1 MVSSSFS
8 SFVLDFAVFDYE
20 GAGDDE
26 EEKSAMKFLHLIWS
40 NLKRKKLRTSLTL
53 LSIVVAF
60 ILFGF
65 LSAIQQALVGGVAL
79 AGADRLVVREKVSI
93 INLLPVSYEA
103 RMDRIP
109 GVDFSTFQTWFG
121 GIYQDPKNFFMQN
134 PVEPEKF
141 LKMHPEIILPPDELK
156 AWLATRTGAIVGR
169 RTANRFHWQIGDQVP
184 IQSTIWT
191 LPDGSRTW
199 TFDIVGIYDG
209 KDKGTDTTPLFFR
222 YDYFDEARQVW
233 GKGQVDWY
241 TIRIKDPSQAA
252 EVAKQVDAEFENSPA
267 ETKTEPEGAFIQ
279 GWAAQLGNIVLIV
292 SSILGM
298 VFFTILLVTGN
309 TMAQAV
315 RERTGELGVLKAIGF
330 TNAQVVALVLA
341 ESCLL
346 TVIGGVAGLGLARAI
361 TPVIAQPLA
370 GLLPMFFLP
379 ARALTIGLGLSVAL
393 GFVTGIFPALQA
405 MRLRVADALRRM

>member
-1 MVSSSFS
+1 MFPV
-8 SFVLDFAVFDYE
+8 
-20 GAGDDE
+20 
-26 EEKSAMKFLHLIWS
+26 KFFHLIWS

-60 ILFGF
+60 VLFGF
-65 LSAIQQALVGGVAL
+65 LSAIQQALVGGVEM
-79 AGADRLVVREKVSI
+79 AGADRLIVRHKVSI
-93 INLLPVSYEA
+93 MKLLPESYQA
-103 RMDRIP
+103 RMERIP
-109 GVDFSTFQTWFG
+109 GVDFATYQTWFG

-141 LKMHPEIILPPDELK
+141 LKIHPEIILPPDEEK
-156 AWLATRTGAIVGR
+156 AWLATRTGAIVGH
-169 RTANRFHWQIGDQVP
+169 RTAERFGWKIGDKVP
-184 IQSTIWT
+184 IRSTIWSQAN
-191 LPDGSRTW
+191 GNQTW
-199 TFDIVGIYDG
+199 TFDIVGVYDG
-209 KDKGTDTTPLFFR
+209 KDKGTDTTPMFFR
-222 YDYFDEARQVW
+222 YDYFDEARQFA
-233 GKGQVDWY
+233 KGQVGWY

-252 EVAKQVDAEFENSPA
+252 EVAKRVDEEFENSSA

-279 GWAAQLGNIVLIV
+279 GWAKAIGNIVFIV
-292 SSILGM
+292 AAILSA

-330 TNAQVVALVLA
+330 TNGQIVALVLA

-346 TVIGGVAGLGLARAI
+346 TVLGGVVGLGLAWL
-361 TPVIAQPLA
+361 VISRGDPTS
-370 GLLPMFFLP
+370 GLLPMFFFPTRDL
-379 ARALTIGLGLSVAL
+379 LIGFGISIVL

>member
-1 MVSSSFS
+1 
-8 SFVLDFAVFDYE
+8 
-20 GAGDDE
+20 
-26 EEKSAMKFLHLIWS
+26 MKFAHLIWC

-65 LSAIQQALVGGVAL
+65 LAAIQQALVGGVAL

-93 INLLPVSYEA
+93 INPLPISYEA
-103 RMDRIP
+103 RMDKIP
-109 GVDFSTFQTWFG
+109 GVDFSTHQTWFG

-141 LKMHPEIILPPDELK
+141 LKIHPEIILPPEQLK
-156 AWLATRTGAIVGR
+156 DWLSTRTGAIVGR
-169 RTANRFHWQIGDQVP
+169 RTAERFHWKIGDKVP
-184 IQSTIWT
+184 IRSTIWSQQ
-191 LPDGSRTW
+191 DKNQTW

-209 KDKGTDTTPLFFR
+209 KDKGIDTTPMFFR
-222 YDYFDEARQVW
+222 YDYFDEARQARA
-233 GKGQVDWY
+233 KGLVGWY
-241 TIRIKDPSQAA
+241 TIRIKDPAQAA
-252 EVAKQVDAEFENSPA
+252 EVAKRVDAEFENSPN
-267 ETKTEPEGAFIQ
+267 ETKTEPEGAFVQ
-279 GWAAQLGNIVLIV
+279 AWASQIGNIVFIV

-309 TMAQAV
+309 TMSQAV

-330 TNAQVVALVLA
+330 TNRQVVALVLA

-346 TVIGGVAGLGLARAI
+346 AVMGGVTGLGLACVI
-361 TPVIAQPLA
+361 TPVMAGKLA
-370 GLLPMFFLP
+370 GLLPLFFFPTRDLF
-379 ARALTIGLGLSVAL
+379 IGLGLAVAL
-393 GFVTGIFPALQA
+393 GLVTGIFPALQA

>member
-1 MVSSSFS
+1 V
-8 SFVLDFAVFDYE
+8 
-20 GAGDDE
+20 
-26 EEKSAMKFLHLIWS
+26 KFFHLIWS

-60 ILFGF
+60 VLFGF
-65 LSAIQQALVGGVAL
+65 LSAIQQALVGGVEM
-79 AGADRLVVREKVSI
+79 AGADRLIVRHKVSI
-93 INLLPVSYEA
+93 MKLLPESYQA
-103 RMDRIP
+103 RMERIP
-109 GVDFSTFQTWFG
+109 GVDFATYQTWFG

-141 LKMHPEIILPPDELK
+141 LKIHPEIILPPDEEK
-156 AWLATRTGAIVGR
+156 AWLATRTGAIVGH
-169 RTANRFHWQIGDQVP
+169 RTAERFGWKIGDKVP
-184 IQSTIWT
+184 IRSTIWSQAN
-191 LPDGSRTW
+191 GNQTW
-199 TFDIVGIYDG
+199 TFDIVGVYDG
-209 KDKGTDTTPLFFR
+209 KDKGTDTTPMFFR
-222 YDYFDEARQVW
+222 YDYFDEARQFA
-233 GKGQVDWY
+233 KGQVGWY

-252 EVAKQVDAEFENSPA
+252 EVAKRVDEEFENSSA

-279 GWAAQLGNIVLIV
+279 GWAKAIGNIVFIV
-292 SSILGM
+292 AAILSA

-330 TNAQVVALVLA
+330 TNGQIVALVLA

-346 TVIGGVAGLGLARAI
+346 TVLGGVVGLGLAWL
-361 TPVIAQPLA
+361 VISRGDPTS
-370 GLLPMFFLP
+370 GLLPMFFFPTRDL
-379 ARALTIGLGLSVAL
+379 LIGFGISIVL

>member
-1 MVSSSFS
+1 
-8 SFVLDFAVFDYE
+8 
-20 GAGDDE
+20 
-26 EEKSAMKFLHLIWS
+26 MKFLHLVWC

-65 LSAIQQALVGGVAL
+65 LSAIQQALVGGVQL
-79 AGADRLVVREKVSI
+79 AGADRLSVREKVSI
-93 INLLPVSYEA
+93 MKLLPISYEA
-103 RMDRIP
+103 RIERIP
-109 GVDFSTFQTWFG
+109 GVDFATHQTWFG

-156 AWLATRTGAIVGR
+156 AWLATRTGAIIGQ
-169 RTANRFHWQIGDQVP
+169 RTADRFNWKIGDKVP
-184 IQSTIWT
+184 IRSTIWSQAN
-191 LPDGSRTW
+191 GNQTW

-209 KDKGTDTTPLFFR
+209 KDKGTDTTPMFFR
-222 YDYFDEARQVW
+222 YDYFDEARQFA
-233 GKGQVDWY
+233 KGQVGWY

-252 EVAKQVDAEFENSPA
+252 EVAKRVDEEFENSSA
-267 ETKTEPEGAFIQ
+267 DTKTEPEGAFIQ
-279 GWAAQLGNIVLIV
+279 GWAKAIGNIVFIV
-292 SSILGM
+292 AAILSA

-330 TNAQVVALVLA
+330 TNGQIVALVLA

-346 TVIGGVAGLGLARAI
+346 TVLGGVVGLGLAWL
-361 TPVIAQPLA
+361 VISRGDPTS
-370 GLLPMFFLP
+370 GLLPMFFFPTRDL
-379 ARALTIGLGLSVAL
+379 LIGFGISIVL

>member
-1 MVSSSFS
+1 
-8 SFVLDFAVFDYE
+8 
-20 GAGDDE
+20 
-26 EEKSAMKFLHLIWS
+26 MKFLHLIWC
-40 NLKRKKLRTSLTL
+40 NLRRKKLRTSLTL
-53 LSIVVAF
+53 LSIIVAF

-65 LSAIQQALVGGVAL
+65 LAAIQQALVGGVAL
-79 AGADRLVVREKVSI
+79 AGADRLIVREKVSI

-109 GVDFSTFQTWFG
+109 GVDFSTHQTWFG

-141 LKMHPEIILPPDELK
+141 LKIHPEVILPPDQEK

-169 RTANRFHWQIGDQVP
+169 RTAERFGWKIGDKIP
-184 IQSTIWT
+184 IRSTIWSQANGN
-191 LPDGSRTW
+191 LTW

-222 YDYFDEARQVW
+222 YDYFDEARQQ
-233 GKGQVDWY
+233 GKGLVGWY
-241 TIRIKDPSQAA
+241 TIRIKDPTQAA
-252 EVAKQVDAEFENSPA
+252 EVAKRVDAEFENSPA

-279 GWAAQLGNIVLIV
+279 GWASQLGNIVLIV
-292 SSILGM
+292 AAILSA

-330 TNAQVVALVLA
+330 TNTQVVALVLA

-346 TVIGGVAGLGLARAI
+346 TVLGGIIGLGLALAV
-361 TPVIAQPLA
+361 TPAIAQPLA

-379 ARALTIGLGLSVAL
+379 GRALLIGFGLSIALGL
-393 GFVTGIFPALQA
+393 VTGVFPALQA